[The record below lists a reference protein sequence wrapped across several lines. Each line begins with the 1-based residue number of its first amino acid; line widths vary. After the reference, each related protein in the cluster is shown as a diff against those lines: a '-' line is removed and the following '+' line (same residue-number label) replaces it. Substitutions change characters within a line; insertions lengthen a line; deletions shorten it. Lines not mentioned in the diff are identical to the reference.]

1 MTSPQSRLIYLLS
14 YQRKD
19 IPTIGNYGKMSFDD
33 IKRIDKYIP
42 NNIFIGDDCVI
53 WNGEKKNKYNTMS
66 YNSKKVSVLR
76 LLLHNYVND
85 IKENDCINYLCENN
99 GTCVKLSH
107 INVIDNDDSTKV
119 FEKIDLKKYDK

>member
-53 WNGEKKNKYNTMS
+53 WNGEKKNNYNTIS

-76 LLLHNYVND
+76 LLLHNYVDD
-85 IKENDCINYLCENN
+85 IKEKDSINYLCENK